1 MTGPGPAPMSRL
13 RLSDP
18 LWRRPRLGPI
28 KGGRLHGRP
37 RRRSRVVRLIA
48 TMQLVSEALESAVE
62 PDTAAWAALVGLTA
76 GEGLGLNRA
85 FLLLAQGDD
94 IRGWFGVGPASRA
107 DAAAVWADI
116 GNGATRP
123 FDRLA
128 SPDRAVVEAERAR
141 HADMLSRLSHPIVGG
156 CPSWRRPFVAR
167 PNHPHPCV
175 RHWVDVLESEAVLV
189 LPMIGTEE
197 PWGVML
203 ADNFVTRTPIPPATV
218 DAAQTIAR
226 TLHAAL
232 DRTRLLSDL
241 RDEQRRR
248 VAAEHATTLL
258 ETARA
263 LAHDLKNPL
272 ALAGGLARELQ
283 AAPAA
288 PGEALQ
294 KRLALISAAVQR
306 AEERLAELAEG
317 LTTKATRV
325 TIGPVDI
332 VEAVERVVSSF
343 RPLADS
349 RGIGVDFERPEYALV
364 ASAEPSLLERCLE
377 NLVGNGLH
385 ALRDAATPDPTLRV
399 SVLARGE
406 WVQVEVADN
415 GPELPEPLRPDPFSG
430 ALAGR
435 RAGAGLGLV
444 SVRRLADAMSA
455 RVEYDEREPGWVRF
469 TLFLRRIP

>member
-1 MTGPGPAPMSRL
+1 M
-13 RLSDP
+13 
-18 LWRRPRLGPI
+18 
-28 KGGRLHGRP
+28 
-37 RRRSRVVRLIA
+37 RLIA
-48 TMQLVSEALESAVE
+48 TIQLVSEALESAVE

-107 DAAAVWADI
+107 DAAVVWAEI
-116 GNGATRP
+116 GNGTTGP

-128 SPDRAVVEAERAR
+128 SPDRAVVDAERAR
-141 HADMLSRLSHPIVGG
+141 HAELLSRLSHPIVGG
-156 CPSWRRPFVAR
+156 CPSWRRAFVAR

-175 RHWVDVLESEAVLV
+175 RHWVDVLESDAVLV
-189 LPMIGTEE
+189 LPMIGNDE
-197 PWGVML
+197 PWGVVL
-203 ADNFVTRTPIPPATV
+203 ADNFVTRTPIKAATV

-232 DRTRLLSDL
+232 ERTRLLSDL

-258 ETARA
+258 EAARA

-283 AAPAA
+283 AAPPA
-288 PGEALQ
+288 PGEALHKQ
-294 KRLALISAAVQR
+294 LALISAAVQR

-317 LTTKATRV
+317 LTTKANRV

-332 VEAVERVVSSF
+332 VGAVERVVGSF

-349 RGIGVDFERPEYALV
+349 RGIRVELEVPDCALA
-364 ASAEPSLLERCLE
+364 ASAEASLLERCVE

-385 ALRDAATPDPTLRV
+385 ALRDTATPEPVLRV

-406 WVQVEVADN
+406 WVHVEVADN
-415 GPELPEPLRPDPFSG
+415 GPGLPEPLRTDPFSG

-469 TLFLRRIP
+469 TLFLRRTP